1 MLDDTARRQLRF
13 ALFLQAF
20 ALLMMS
26 GALVVRVSAFGWD
39 LVASFLAVAVLIIIT
54 AGVLTMRR
62 LRAG

>member
-39 LVASFLAVAVLIIIT
+39 FVASVLAIAVLIIIT